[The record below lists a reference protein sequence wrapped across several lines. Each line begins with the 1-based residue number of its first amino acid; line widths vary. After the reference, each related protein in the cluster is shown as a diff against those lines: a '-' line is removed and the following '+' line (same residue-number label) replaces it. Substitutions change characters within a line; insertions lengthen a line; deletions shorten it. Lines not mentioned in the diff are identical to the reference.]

1 MQRELTPYQKEA
13 LDYSSNILLTANAG
27 SGKTF
32 VLSKRFVEILLSE
45 NTELDN
51 IVAITFTDKAAGELN
66 KRIAF
71 EIEARIEI
79 ENDEIKLEK
88 LESVRRQLVSASI
101 STIHSFCINILKE
114 FAPEAGIDVSFIPID
129 QNTSDE
135 LIELSVDEAVNHL
148 ITNASHSENVKYL
161 IRFFGSKQTLFNHL
175 ITSVRQRKTIEQN
188 LNVIYEKPESEI
200 SNRFNVMFEETF
212 IKLFEKSLTDVIRA
226 VKEINSHV
234 LKQTNGNELAGEIAG
249 YLRKYDSSKSLFEKI
264 GVINQIDKLIV
275 TKSERTIKK
284 TKYLTK
290 ERDDFQLQIDTAE
303 KLFNELRPF
312 FEIVEPEA
320 SSLEMARFG
329 KIFLSVHEHAASIY
343 NSKKHQKGFLDFE
356 DILLFTLGLIKLDE
370 VQEYLRNKFK
380 YIMIDEYQD
389 TDEIQ
394 YKIFMPVLDNLK
406 HGNLFVVGDEKQSI
420 YRFRDADL
428 RVFNK
433 TKSDIETEAEGGKLL
448 NLPHSFRMAPQLILF
463 TNKLFEKLFDKPLE
477 IFNEVAYNQLVCA
490 KSENEKACVEFLLAD
505 KEKEITEAELV
516 ASRILELISKGE
528 TELNEIGILCRKR
541 NLFKE
546 LEDEFVKHNIPYS
559 IVGGKG
565 FYQRQVIYDVYNY
578 LSFIL
583 NNDDDAALVG
593 ILRSP
598 FYNLSDADLFEI
610 SLEEGNTFYSKLKRH
625 AKSKNELNKIISQL
639 EEHSLFSFN
648 SEIFILLRRMLLQT
662 GYWAVA
668 ASRKNSEQELA
679 NLEKLLVLAR
689 SFSEKSFKTLYDFTT
704 FLRESIETME
714 DEGQAQVAQDDN
726 TVKLLTIHQAKG
738 LEYKAVFLYGC
749 NGYAREDSVKTRG
762 LNIDKEFGLIAK
774 VPLNNNYFE
783 EYVSAPVAELYNF
796 INHKKNSAE
805 IKRLLYVA
813 VTRAE
818 NYLFISAAHKE
829 YKAQRDSFFQ
839 LFNEGLNLNYDEEN
853 RLSGKVT
860 FMKSAEDNY
869 DRYDK
874 DVDLDI
880 NIVKE
885 KKAQSALPQNV
896 VDNIDETKY
905 LIDKIGDVP
914 EKEII
919 SATKI
924 SMFTQCPVKY
934 ELTYDLGYSTIFNFI
949 KKQQNVYEF
958 NEKEDDDSK
967 SFGDVKGRI
976 IHNILKDEFD
986 VDKLEEIVDENI
998 LSEAAAV
1005 AVLTSDLKTSIVSD
1019 LKKFVSSK
1027 IFGELKQAKKI
1038 KNELEIYCEEGD
1050 HYLFGIIDKLI
1061 YEDDKLVIVDYKTD
1075 DIDAEQIK
1083 YRAESYMPQLKFYA
1097 YILTK
1102 LYPKYTAYEL
1112 RLIFIKHPDEFVVKS
1127 ITKAELNNFG
1137 KDISNDIV
1145 KIVQRNYKP
1154 NLNHCSK
1161 CNFAL
1166 EGNRCV
1172 KF

>member
-1 MQRELTPYQKEA
+1 MKRELTPYQKEA

-32 VLSKRFVEILLSE
+32 VLSKRFVEILLNE

-66 KRIAF
+66 KRIAL

-79 ENDEIKLEK
+79 ENDEIKLKK
-88 LESVRRQLVSASI
+88 LEAVRRQLVSANI

-114 FAPEAGIDVSFIPID
+114 FAPEAGIDVNFIPID

-148 ITNASHSENVKYL
+148 ITDASHSENVKYL

-175 ITSVRQRKTIEQN
+175 IMSVRQRKTIEQN
-188 LNVIYEKPESEI
+188 LNAVYEKSEGEI
-200 SNRFNVMFEETF
+200 SNSFNVMFEETF
-212 IKLFEKSLTDVIRA
+212 TKMFEKSLTDVIKI
-226 VKEINSHV
+226 VKEINNHV
-234 LKQTNGNELAGEIAG
+234 IKQSNGNELAGEIAG
-249 YLRKYDSSKSLFEKI
+249 YLRKFDSSKPLFEKLE
-264 GVINQIDKLIV
+264 VINQIDKLIV

-290 ERDDFQLQIDTAE
+290 ERDEFQLQIDTTE
-303 KLFNELRPF
+303 KLLNELRPF
-312 FEIVEPEA
+312 LEIVEPEA

-329 KIFLSVHEHAASIY
+329 KIFLSVHEHAANIY
-343 NSKKHQKGFLDFE
+343 HSKKHQKGYLDFE
-356 DILLFTLGLIKLDE
+356 DILLFTLELTKLDE
-370 VQEYLRNKFK
+370 VQKYLMNKFK

-420 YRFRDADL
+420 YMFRDADL

-433 TKSDIETEAEGGKLL
+433 TKSDIETEAGGGKLL
-448 NLPHSFRMAPQLILF
+448 NLPHSFRMAPQLVLF
-463 TNKLFEKLFDKPLE
+463 TNKLFEKLFENPLE
-477 IFNEVAYNQLVCA
+477 IFNEVKYDELVCA
-490 KSENEKACVEFLLAD
+490 KSEDEKACVEFLLAD

-516 ASRILELISKGE
+516 ASRILELISKGK

-565 FYQRQVIYDVYNY
+565 FYQRQAIYDVYNY

-610 SLEEGNTFYSKLKRH
+610 SLEEENTFYSKLKKH
-625 AKSKNELNKIISQL
+625 AKSKNELSKIISQL
-639 EEHSLFSFN
+639 EEHLLFSFN
-648 SEIFILLRRMLLQT
+648 SEIFTLLRKILLQT

-668 ASRKNSEQELA
+668 ASKNNSEQELA

-689 SFSEKSFKTLYDFTT
+689 NFSEKSFKTLYDFTT

-774 VPLNNNYFE
+774 VPLNNNYFG

-805 IKRLLYVA
+805 MKRLLYVA
-813 VTRAE
+813 VTRAM
-818 NYLFISAAHKE
+818 NYLFISATHKE

-839 LFNEGLNLNYDEEN
+839 LFNEGLNLIFDEEN

-885 KKAQSALPQNV
+885 KTAASALPQKV
-896 VDNIDETKY
+896 IDNIDETKY
-905 LIDKIGDVP
+905 LINKIGDVP

-958 NEKEDDDSK
+958 NDKEDDDSK
-967 SFGDVKGRI
+967 SFSDVKGRI
-976 IHNILKDEFD
+976 IHNILKDDFKIET
-986 VDKLEEIVDENI
+986 LEKIVDENI
-998 LSEAAAV
+998 LSEATITAD
-1005 AVLTSDLKTSIVSD
+1005 LTSDLKISIVSD

-1027 IFGELKQAKKI
+1027 VFGELKQAKKF

-1075 DIDAEQIK
+1075 DIDAEQIR

-1102 LYPKYTAYEL
+1102 LYSKYPAYEL
-1112 RLIFIKHPDEFVVKS
+1112 RLIFIKHPEEFVVKS
-1127 ITKAELNNFG
+1127 ITPSELNSFG
-1137 KDISNDIV
+1137 KDINNDIV
-1145 KIVQRNYKP
+1145 QIVQRNYKP

-1161 CNFAL
+1161 CHFAL
-1166 EGNRCV
+1166 EGDRCV